1 MIGGRR
7 GSGRGM
13 GGCYGGVVGERGGSG
28 LWYCVLLGWGLLGG
42 RKSRYGF
49 EIEGGSSSKYQ

>member
-13 GGCYGGVVGERGGSG
+13 GGVLRGVVGERGGYG
-28 LWYCVLLGWGLLGG
+28 LWYYVLLGWGLLGG
-42 RKSRYGF
+42 RKGRCGF
-49 EIEGGSSSKYQ
+49 EIGESISSKYR